1 MSKPSLT
8 HANIT
13 RRSRYAPHAL
23 ITTMTLALALS
34 GCGPKPEE
42 PAAKPAVA
50 AAAPKVDAAICQAS
64 SNWITSPNPPSEVAS
79 AETFCDFYQFSWQ
92 WFLAQTSPASGST
105 ERVFEQNRLMN
116 PHIKNGQ
123 CSLPALLGRASAAK
137 LLAARDDKPLGLEDT
152 QADGNAM
159 YDQNGNLLYYNMWY
173 SKAMCESTQQGF
185 ASGTFEIKVAW
196 KVLPAA
202 DPTYYSMPATLPG
215 GTTPVI
221 LGMVG
226 FHIANWTQNHPEMI
240 WATFEHKTN
249 APLCDGSSPL
259 PASGWSFTS
268 KDAAACLTANPQPTS
283 GPPNAA
289 CDSFKF
295 NTPDKFANPPPPA
308 TNTADNIC
316 RQFAYG
322 NQPGESVNGNNNAS
336 NLLAIQQLN
345 DQLVGTDGL
354 LTKLPDTDP
363 MAIWKNYEMIGAL
376 WTKAG
381 ASSGNAPVPHMSNGA
396 VVPGDPT
403 SPQRGSLELA
413 NMSMETFQ
421 QGDTSYI
428 PNCFGCHNFN
438 TATPLNVSHICD
450 NLFSID
456 STGKNCVIP
465 PKGEGVAAAPRAAP
479 DAAEMQ

>member
-1 MSKPSLT
+1 MSKPSLM
-8 HANIT
+8 HADTI

-23 ITTMTLALALS
+23 ATTLTLALALS
-34 GCGPKPEE
+34 GCGQKPEE
-42 PAAKPAVA
+42 PAAEPAVA
-50 AAAPKVDAAICQAS
+50 AAAPKVEAAICQAS
-64 SNWITSPNPPSEVAS
+64 SSWISNPNPPPEIAA

-92 WFLAQTSPASGST
+92 WFLAQTSPANGGS

-116 PHIKNGQ
+116 PNVKSGQ

-137 LLAARDDKPLGLEDT
+137 MLAARDDKPLGLEDT

-173 SKAMCESTQQGF
+173 SQAMCESTQQGF

-196 KVLPAA
+196 KVLPAP
-202 DPTYYSMPATLPG
+202 DPTYYSMQATLPG
-215 GTTPVI
+215 GTAPVT

-226 FHIANWTQNHPEMI
+226 FHLANWTQNHPEMI

-259 PASGWSFTS
+259 PASGWSFAS
-268 KDAAACLTANPQPTS
+268 NDAAACLTANPQPTS

-295 NTPDKFANPPPPA
+295 NTPDKFAAPPPPA
-308 TNTADNIC
+308 TNTPDNIC
-316 RQFAYG
+316 RQFAHG

-345 DQLVGTDGL
+345 DQLVGANGM
-354 LTKLPDTDP
+354 LTQLPDSNP

-376 WTKAG
+376 WTKGG
-381 ASSGNAPVPHMSNGA
+381 ASSGNAPVPNAGGPA
-396 VVPGDPT
+396 DPT

-421 QGDTSYI
+421 QGATSFI

-450 NLFSID
+450 NLFSVD

-465 PKGEGVAAAPRAAP
+465 STGENAAAAPAAP
-479 DAAEMQ
+479 ATAEKK